1 MTLLKGRIIV
11 IKKIFWERLK
21 LDVSSSPIT
30 NVEIKLGDKSVIS
43 KSCVVVELLVKLNKL
58 FVDLN
63 SVSSS
68 ASVKMKDKF
77 YVHNAGY
84 DVVKFLMVAE
94 KQSLTVQLMTE
105 IRRLESHLKKKK
117 KK

>member
-1 MTLLKGRIIV
+1 
-11 IKKIFWERLK
+11 
-21 LDVSSSPIT
+21 
-30 NVEIKLGDKSVIS
+30 
-43 KSCVVVELLVKLNKL
+43 L

-77 YVHNAGY
+77 YVHDAGY
-84 DVVKFLMVAE
+84 DVVISYPFLMVAE